1 MMTDL
6 REAAREAAK
15 LLWAADEYRQ
25 HGERSIHLR
34 ESAERMAEKLEHL
47 AASTLCG
54 DNLRQTQHAP
64 SSE

>member
-1 MMTDL
+1 MTMTT

-25 HGERSIHLR
+25 RGTRSAHLR
-34 ESAERMAEKLEHL
+34 ESAERMAEQLEHL

-54 DNLRQTQHAP
+54 DLSRQTK
-64 SSE
+64 